1 MLYCQSRGSSR
12 QRDLHQTAPGSRQSK
27 AVPEMTP
34 ALPPELANE
43 LALAIVT
50 SSAAPLLLLDGDM
63 RILAASDSFHT
74 GFDLP
79 PADSIGQPIFSL
91 DSGAWNLPRL
101 RSALAASCTSDTP
114 IGGYEFDLPTRA
126 HGTHR
131 LVLTARRLDT
141 AGDTETRIL
150 VSIADVTDA
159 RLAERLKDEL
169 IRERDILMQEVQ
181 HRVANSLQI
190 IASVLMQS
198 ARKVQSEEVRRHL
211 HDAHHRVMSI
221 ASVQDQLAVS
231 GVSEVALRPYLTQ
244 LCASIGA
251 SMIEDPAK
259 LALTVRADDVAVP
272 ANVSVSLGLIVTE
285 LVINALKHAFP
296 DKRPGTIHIDYSAQ
310 DADWALTVA
319 DDGIGMPVA
328 PDLAESGL
336 GSSIVQAL
344 ARQLK
349 ATIFV
354 RDNSPGTYVEVT
366 HTEPA
371 ADGSG
376 PRAMP
381 DTPAV

>member
-1 MLYCQSRGSSR
+1 MQ
-12 QRDLHQTAPGSRQSK
+12 
-27 AVPEMTP
+27 
-34 ALPPELANE
+34 
-43 LALAIVT
+43 
-50 SSAAPLLLLDGDM
+50 
-63 RILAASDSFHT
+63 ILAASDSFHT
-74 GFDLP
+74 GFELP
-79 PADSIGQPIFSL
+79 PADSIGQPIFGL

-101 RSALAASCTSDTP
+101 RSALAASLTADTP
-114 IGGYEFDLPTRA
+114 IEAYEFDLPTRA
-126 HGTHR
+126 RGIHR
-131 LVLTARRLDT
+131 LVLSARRLDT
-141 AGDTETRIL
+141 ASETEPRIL

-159 RLAERLKDEL
+159 RLAERLKEEL

-211 HDAHHRVMSI
+211 QDAHHRVMSI

-251 SMIEDPAK
+251 SMIDDHDQ
-259 LALTVRADDVAVP
+259 LALSVRTDDVQVP

-296 DKRPGTIHIDYSAQ
+296 GNRPGTIHVDYTA
-310 DADWALTVA
+310 DLADWSLAVA
-319 DDGIGMPVA
+319 DDGIGMPIA
-328 PDLAESGL
+328 PNLAESGL

-344 ARQLK
+344 AQQLK

-376 PRAMP
+376 PREMP

>member
-1 MLYCQSRGSSR
+1 MPKSPP
-12 QRDLHQTAPGSRQSK
+12 APL
-27 AVPEMTP
+27 
-34 ALPPELANE
+34 ALE
-43 LALAIVT
+43 LALAVVT

-74 GFDLP
+74 IFDLP
-79 PADSIGQPIFSL
+79 PADSVGHQVFEL
-91 DSGAWNLPRL
+91 DGGAWNLPRL
-101 RSALAASCTSDTP
+101 RSALAASCTSDVP
-114 IGGYEFDLPTRA
+114 IDAYEFDLPTRA
-126 HGTHR
+126 HGTR
-131 LVLTARRLDT
+131 RVVLTARCLAYAD
-141 AGDTETRIL
+141 DTETRIL

-169 IRERDILMQEVQ
+169 IHERDILIQEVQ

-211 HDAHHRVMSI
+211 QDAHHRVMSI
-221 ASVQDQLAVS
+221 ATVQDQLAVS
-231 GVSEVALRPYLTQ
+231 GVSDVSLRPYLTQ

-251 SMIEDPAK
+251 SMIEDHDQ

-272 ANVSVSLGLIVTE
+272 ANISVSLGLIVTE

-296 DKRPGTIHIDYSAQ
+296 GNRPGTIHVDYAA
-310 DADWALTVA
+310 DHADWTLAVA
-319 DDGIGMPVA
+319 DDGIGMPLA

-354 RDNSPGTYVEVT
+354 RDNSPGTRVEVT

-371 ADGSG
+371 TDGSG

-381 DTPAV
+381 DTPAI